1 MSTGAE
7 RKQSRLR
14 RNSIVVQLFLRPGSA
29 FRSSGGSP
37 PREFPRRLARNGAA
51 FGSFAL
57 IRFLSVRAVSSAG
70 KITMKALPTWRAVQL
85 VRHHR
90 FPLRLPSQDP
100 RKKIRRDS
108 ARVAHRANLSPAP
121 SCFLVSGH
129 GDSAIAST
137 PLNWFA
143 NVAFCPPARVRAPG
157 DYAMA
162 ILPKCPFAQ
171 FLRRCLFRP
180 LERSTPAARK
190 QSRLSRNTDVA
201 QLFRRPWPRFRPN
214 LGEDSPETALRS
226 DVSRFFVSF
235 PYGQSSPR
243 NQKPRRRCQRGPS
256 SNRSAMIDFFS
267 ARVVDSGG
275 AKTEP
280 PLPKRLRRPTISPR
294 LVCVPPEW
302 RNTAGRIE
310 EKTLPIPCCAREF
323 RAGGFFLPSDCLSP
337 ANT

>member
-1 MSTGAE
+1 MATPQWRRLLFIGSRTSLFAGLHGLLRWGKTPCRGSRSAPFAQFLRRCLIFPLGMSTGAE

-57 IRFLSVRAVSSAG
+57 IRFLFVRAVSSAG
-70 KITMKALPTWRAVQL
+70 KTTMKALPTRRAVQL

-90 FPLRLPSQDP
+90 FFLRLPSQDP

-180 LERSTPAARK
+180 LER
-190 QSRLSRNTDVA
+190 
-201 QLFRRPWPRFRPN
+201 
-214 LGEDSPETALRS
+214 
-226 DVSRFFVSF
+226 
-235 PYGQSSPR
+235 
-243 NQKPRRRCQRGPS
+243 
-256 SNRSAMIDFFS
+256 
-267 ARVVDSGG
+267 
-275 AKTEP
+275 
-280 PLPKRLRRPTISPR
+280 
-294 LVCVPPEW
+294 
-302 RNTAGRIE
+302 
-310 EKTLPIPCCAREF
+310 
-323 RAGGFFLPSDCLSP
+323 
-337 ANT
+337 